1 MVFSSLSFLLFFLPA
16 VVAIYY
22 ICPRRVPGLRNGWL
36 FLASLVF
43 YGCGDLRFLPVFL
56 GGIIWNYVFGLL
68 IGRCRKPQTQPQTG
82 EKPEPQAQLQAGGN
96 TQSQARPQAGANS
109 QSKTC
114 PQADADSQSQTRPQA
129 GANPE
134 LLRKVLLI
142 LCLAG
147 DLGLLAV
154 FKYATF
160 ILSNVQHFSGFPAQ
174 IPEIILPIGISF
186 FTFQEISY
194 IADVYRGAKAQRNPL
209 YVGLYIA
216 FFPQLIAG
224 PILRYNDFAPQ
235 ITNRKETV
243 ADFTD
248 GFYRFSAGLCKKV
261 LIANQLGQMTKY
273 LLDKDGL
280 DERCAPLLVLPV
292 LGFGLQLYMDFSGY
306 SDMAIG
312 LGRMFGFRIPENFRD
327 PYTADSATDFWRRW
341 HISLSGWFR
350 DYVYIPLGGSRR
362 GTLRTILN
370 LMTVWFL
377 TGLWHGACWPC
388 VLWGMIWGTWLIC
401 EKYLIRPSQRSR
413 FFRCVYRV
421 LTIVAAM
428 SLFSCLYL
436 TDLAWLT
443 NVWRGIFSPARWAMT
458 GSQIPAL
465 RLWLHDTGPYLAAAL
480 ILSLA
485 LPRKCLEIMTGRSAR
500 RQQPA
505 LLLISTLLL
514 LLCMVLSIS
523 FLAGSAY
530 NPFLYFQF

>member
-22 ICPRRVPGLRNGWL
+22 ICPRRVPGLRNAWL

-82 EKPEPQAQLQAGGN
+82 AAPEPQAQLQAGGN
-96 TQSQARPQAGANS
+96 TQSQARPQAG
-109 QSKTC
+109 T
-114 PQADADSQSQTRPQA
+114 
-129 GANPE
+129 NPE

-160 ILSNVQHFSGFPAQ
+160 ILTNVQHFSGFPAQ

-243 ADFTD
+243 AGFTD
-248 GFYRFSAGLCKKV
+248 GFYRFAAGLCKKV

-312 LGRMFGFRIPENFRD
+312 LGRMFGFRIPENFRA

-443 NVWRGIFSPARWAMT
+443 NVWRRIFSPAHWAMT
-458 GSQIPAL
+458 AGQIPAL
-465 RLWLHDTGPYLAAAL
+465 KLWLHDTGPYLAAAL

-485 LPRKCLEIMTGRSAR
+485 LPRRCMEIITGHFKRL
-500 RQQPA
+500 QPA
-505 LLLISTLLL
+505 LQLICTLLL
-514 LLCMVLSIS
+514 LLGMVLSIS